1 MYRLLKNKLIIMI
14 LIMFVMVTA
23 GCTEDEKEPNSE
35 NKEQSTEKT
44 AEDIRKESEED
55 QPASSTEGN
64 TEDISFPS
72 TYQELEALPV
82 GEDAGPVYDYDSDKS
97 TEEQDE
103 ELAEHFSDLP
113 FPQDKENPTDQELEK
128 LYREILKRVQLDYQ
142 GPETLM
148 KELKFQSLGNPDI
161 EDSRYQFKEQLNVV
175 VLLDASGS
183 MAQRVDG
190 KTKMNA
196 AKDAISNFLSEL
208 PEETKV
214 ALRVY
219 GHEGTGSDED
229 KKMSCSSTEKIYGFD
244 SYNAGSFKNSLS
256 QIKPAGWTP
265 TGLALQEAQ
274 NDLSSFDGS
283 KNTNIVYLVSDGIET
298 CDTKP
303 VQTAKA
309 LYQSNITP
317 IINVLGFDVNG
328 EGQNHL
334 KKIADT
340 VDGIY
345 QTVSD
350 ENELTKELEKVH
362 NIADAWQDW
371 KEQGQQSLDLQH
383 VSNELDIFSYI
394 TDEESKV
401 VDERTSINFIA
412 NALNDYGYISD
423 ESRVYLEKKNSDYHD
438 WILSEIDKF
447 EQELEEM
454 NDKGYKEAMKALEE
468 KYELNV
474 KE

>member
-1 MYRLLKNKLIIMI
+1 MLKNKLIIMI

>member
-1 MYRLLKNKLIIMI
+1 MLKNKLIIII
-14 LIMFVMVTA
+14 LIMFVMVAA
-23 GCTEDEKEPNSE
+23 GCTKDEKEPTSE
-35 NKEQSTEKT
+35 NKEQSTENT
-44 AEDIRKESEED
+44 AEDIKKEKKTEED

-113 FPQDKENPTDQELEK
+113 FPQDKENPTDQELDK

-142 GPETLM
+142 GPENLI

-196 AKDAISNFLSEL
+196 AKDAISKFLSEL
-208 PEETKV
+208 PEETNV

-219 GHEGTGSDED
+219 GHEGTGSDAD

-244 SYNAGSFKNSLS
+244 SYDAGSFKNSLS

-274 NDLSSFDGS
+274 KDLSSLDGS

-303 VQTAKA
+303 VQTAKE

-334 KKIADT
+334 KKIADS

-350 ENELTKELEKVH
+350 ENELTKELEKVN

-423 ESRVYLEKKNSDYHD
+423 ESRVYLEKKNSEYHD
-438 WILSEIDKF
+438 WIISEIDKF